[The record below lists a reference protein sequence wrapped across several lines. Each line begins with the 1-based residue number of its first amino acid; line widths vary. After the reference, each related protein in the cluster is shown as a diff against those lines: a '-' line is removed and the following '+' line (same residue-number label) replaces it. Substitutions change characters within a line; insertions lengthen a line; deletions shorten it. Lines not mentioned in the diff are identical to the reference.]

1 MTVVAVL
8 IGAAAISLVVLFIL
22 TLRREGFVGNVSA
35 ADMAA
40 IADELKARQT
50 SYDDVAEAAKKRAS
64 NSTLLADLG
73 LVGQKGSLSLNDPA
87 ARIYAESL
95 LSNSPSG
102 AEAVAQQ
109 VPTTQTSLSS
119 ASASLLSDMPMRD
132 ALSQGHTYTGK
143 RTRNGNPMPPPDESY
158 DDDCADAAAAAA
170 ATATAATA
178 ADEDI
183 AVRVDKEPGSY
194 PFPTGYEDEG
204 CDKNCC

>member
-1 MTVVAVL
+1 MTVVTVL

-22 TLRREGFVGNVSA
+22 MLRREGFVGNVSA

-102 AEAVAQQ
+102 AEAAVQQ
-109 VPTTQTSLSS
+109 VPTTQTTLSP

-132 ALSQGHTYTGK
+132 ALSQGYTYKGK
-143 RTRNGNPMPPPDESY
+143 RTHNGNPMPPPDASY
-158 DDDCADAAAAAA
+158 DDDCADAASASASAAN
-170 ATATAATA
+170 
-178 ADEDI
+178 EDI

-204 CDKNCC
+204 CDKNCS

>member
-8 IGAAAISLVVLFIL
+8 IGVAAISLVVLFVL
-22 TLRREGFVGNVSA
+22 TLVREGFVGNVSA

-73 LVGQKGSLSLNDPA
+73 IVGQKGSLSQNDPN
-87 ARIYAESL
+87 ARAYATSL
-95 LSNSPSG
+95 LSGLDSSSG
-102 AEAVAQQ
+102 AAVAAQQ

-158 DDDCADAAAAAA
+158 DDDCADASA
-170 ATATAATA
+170 ATASYD
-178 ADEDI
+178 DEDI

-194 PFPTGYEDEG
+194 PFPTGYEDKG
-204 CDKNCC
+204 CDKNCS